1 MVSSGFTRTFKYKNL
16 YVEGFHD
23 YVITEMINMLCMSN
37 CWRVL
42 VLSLVCMYCIIFSV
56 KKFWFCCQLQIHGG
70 VELFFQLFILS
81 FILPFILPFIY
92 SSFHSSFHFFLLYSF
107 IFYSFLL
114 LFILPLFIYLFIYHP
129 LIYSSNLSYILITIQ
144 DFIHSPIFS
153 LIHWVQESALES
165 ITSSWVQRESI
176 YRTRYR

>member
-1 MVSSGFTRTFKYKNL
+1 MLKNSDFAANFKFMA
-16 YVEGFHD
+16 G
-23 YVITEMINMLCMSN
+23 SN
-37 CWRVL
+37 
-42 VLSLVCMYCIIFSV
+42 FS
-56 KKFWFCCQLQIHGG
+56 F
-70 VELFFQLFILS
+70 S
-81 FILPFILPFIY
+81 Y
-92 SSFHSSFHFFLLYSF
+92 SSFHSSFLSFFLSPIHTFIHPFIHTYIHPFIHPFIFFLLYLF